1 MRSAS
6 KSHTH
11 RKWIALAL
19 IILGLG
25 ILTRVVFTKYE
36 AYRDA
41 NIRME
46 MQQNILEG
54 ATAQPEAVT
63 IDYSQQIAVGSPL
76 IFGGAHTPLLDH
88 DDAWQ
93 KITDTGVTMLRRDFF
108 IEQILPANI
117 TLEDYKAN
125 KNNITDPTKWNIK
138 SISYEKDRFTLA
150 HQHGMKTIGILS
162 YVPGWLTYNGT
173 PYSVPKDWGV
183 YEDIIGKIYSLY
195 RDDVDYLEIWN
206 EPTYDRFLKTDGTN
220 MTPEAAYV
228 QIAQHAIKAI
238 RKVDADANDGKK
250 AKLGGLVADNPNR
263 ISMLEEMTTHP
274 DIMDE
279 LSFISYHSYGHGEP
293 SSVNY
298 REILD
303 RSGYS
308 KMPLMLTEWNFNTE
322 EFKSNEVFS
331 GDKAI
336 TYTAEQLISYFKQG
350 LMGASYFIMEPI
362 SYNIPGVGKREM
374 GFYRWADNKA
384 ALLPQAKTWRLLS
397 KSLDLGAG
405 PSKVMDAQTSSDLIG
420 AGMINAKGYYTASII
435 NSSSSPR
442 LIELQLSHLTI
453 PKRAAI
459 YIYIASKNYDGSK
472 PIRQE
477 LAEVLGDQLKTRF
490 YIPEES
496 VGGVVIK
503 AYDDKWFDFFDSVSH
518 IQK

>member
-6 KSHTH
+6 HSYTH

-19 IILGLG
+19 IILGFG
-25 ILTRVVFTKYE
+25 ILGRVVFNKYE

-41 NIRME
+41 KIRME

-54 ATAQPEAVT
+54 ATAQPEVVS
-63 IDYSQQIAVGSPL
+63 IDYSRQIAMGSPL

-88 DDAWQ
+88 DDAW
-93 KITDTGVTMLRRDFF
+93 KKVADTGVTMLRRDFF

-117 TLEDYKAN
+117 ILADYKAN
-125 KNNITDPTKWNIK
+125 KNNVTDPTKWNIK
-138 SISYEKDRFTLA
+138 NIAYEKDRFTLA

-183 YEDIIGKIYSLY
+183 YEDIVGKIYSIY

-206 EPTYDRFLKTDGTN
+206 EPTYDRFLKTDGTG
-220 MTPEAAYV
+220 MTPEEAYV

-238 RKVDADANDGKK
+238 RKVDAEANDGKK

-263 ISMLEEMTTHP
+263 TSMLEEMVTHS

-293 SSVNY
+293 TSVNY

-303 RSGYS
+303 RSGYP

-322 EFKSNEVFS
+322 EFKTNEVFS
-331 GDKAI
+331 ADKAML
-336 TYTAEQLISYFKQG
+336 YTADQLISYFKQG

-374 GFYRWADNKA
+374 GFYKWSGNKA

-397 KSLDLGAG
+397 KSLGLGSGA
-405 PSKVMDAQTSSDLIG
+405 SKVMDIETTTDIQG
-420 AGMINAKGYYTASII
+420 AGMINAKGYYIASLI
-435 NSSSSPR
+435 NTSGSPR
-442 LIELQLSHLTI
+442 LIELQLSHLNI

-459 YIYIASKNYDGSK
+459 YIYMASKTYDGSK
-472 PIRQE
+472 PVRQE
-477 LAEVLGDQLKTRF
+477 LAQVSDNNLKTRF
-490 YIPEES
+490 YMPEES
-496 VGGVVIK
+496 VAGVIIK
-503 AYDDKWFDFFDSVSH
+503 TYDDKWFDFFDSVSL
-518 IQK
+518 